1 MYDDIILEKVLSKPV
16 TLIRSSNTLDIMKKK
31 QQQHKNKIVELFQ
44 KTSNWDE
51 RLLKDSSE
59 LVTTNS
65 EFYEIAHLKD

>member
-16 TLIRSSNTLDIMKKK
+16 TLIRSGNTLDIMKKK
-31 QQQHKNKIVELFQ
+31 QQHKNKIAEPFQ
-44 KTSNWDE
+44 KTSNWDK